1 MTSESALVVLRP
13 GGSPV
18 STRDWERPPEAAD
31 AERVMAWFRE
41 HGFETGPFV
50 GISFAIT
57 GPPELF
63 REQLGEAVPDDTGA
77 TAYVAEALEP
87 DLSGLVDAI
96 VVQAPPDFGPGNP

>member
-31 AERVMAWFRE
+31 VDRVMAWFRE
-41 HGFETGPFV
+41 HGFETGPLV

-63 REQLGEAVPDDTGA
+63 RERLGEAVPDDAGA
-77 TAYVAEALEP
+77 AAYAVDALQPDVAA
-87 DLSGLVDAI
+87 LVDAI